1 MTEAAAVSDA
11 SAPSP
16 TTMLGIGVVA
26 ALALA
31 VPRIVSAAEPVS
43 PLTQGLLGA
52 GPVRDEPRAQ
62 RFQSP
67 DGSLRFTLER
77 AGNTALMRIDG
88 QDEVLA
94 LKPAPGP
101 RGDEI
106 LKTDTGRV
114 LLRVSA
120 MGGVTVYS
128 GSGDYGAPVS
138 AVGAAARLQ
147 APAAP
152 AGGLTAKMSAV
163 ERETGRTVGRPISFE
178 APSGASL
185 TSSAAVG
192 LVADAAERAA
202 EGLAAAKPRGVKRVV
217 IQFGPRPE
225 ARLEQDALR
234 VTVTPQLGYAGRPSA
249 EAVKTALSASSR

>member
-1 MTEAAAVSDA
+1 MSDTA
-11 SAPSP
+11 SASASP
-16 TTMLGIGVVA
+16 VAMLGLSMCA
-26 ALALA
+26 ALALGA
-31 VPRIVSAAEPVS
+31 PGIAGAAEPVS
-43 PLTQGLLGA
+43 PLTQGLLGQ
-52 GPVRDEPRAQ
+52 GPTRDEPRGAQ
-62 RFQSP
+62 RFQTP
-67 DGSLRFTLER
+67 DGALRFVLER
-77 AGNTALMRIDG
+77 QGNAALMRIDG
-88 QDEVLA
+88 HDEVLA

-114 LLRVSA
+114 VLRVSA

-128 GSGDYGAPVS
+128 DNDDYGAPAS
-138 AVGAAARLQ
+138 AVGAAARLPS
-147 APAAP
+147 PAAP
-152 AGGLTAKMSAV
+152 VGGLSAKMSVV
-163 ERETGRTVGRPISFE
+163 EREVGRSMGRPVSFE
-178 APSGASL
+178 VPPGGSL

-202 EGLAAAKPRGVKRVV
+202 EGLAAAKPRAVKRVV

-249 EAVKTALSASSR
+249 EAVKTALTASSR